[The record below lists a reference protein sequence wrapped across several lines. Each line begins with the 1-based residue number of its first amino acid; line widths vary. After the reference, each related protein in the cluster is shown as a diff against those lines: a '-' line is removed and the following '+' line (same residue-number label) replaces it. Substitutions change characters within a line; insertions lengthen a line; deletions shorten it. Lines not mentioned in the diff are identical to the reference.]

1 MASPE
6 EHPAKKR
13 ARTNGDRDGDGDDDD
28 DDDQVRGGILDPI
41 SPSVLARAEEL
52 AASYGGASP
61 YPHGVVRG
69 FCRPGFLEGVL
80 AELKEHTKVT
90 FKETDLFRVYQSID
104 LVSGTCLAETDGRT
118 DGQGERERER
128 GTGRG
133 RERERER
140 EQPGMRYA
148 STTDGSTFP
157 VHCFV
162 GER

>member
-13 ARTNGDRDGDGDDDD
+13 ARTNGDRDGDDDN

-118 DGQGERERER
+118 D
-128 GTGRG
+128 

-140 EQPGMRYA
+140 EGRAEAERERERERAAWNAYA
-148 STTDGSTFP
+148 STTDDSTSP
-157 VHCFV
+157 VPCFV